1 MPLMPASTTTNNADW
16 QVRFVFNDDS
26 DQPIDFTGAYVEVE
40 VRDQNNDNCKRIEAS
55 TSNGKLVITGLG
67 TIDMSVPASEMANI
81 CQGTYNIGGLYQLNG
96 ATVSLFVGTVQILD
110 GVARA

>member
-16 QVRFVFNDDS
+16 QVRFVFTDDS

-40 VRDQNNDNCKRIEAS
+40 VRDQNNCKRIEAS
-55 TSNGKLVITGLG
+55 TSNGKLVIADLG
-67 TIDMSVPASEMANI
+67 TVDMSVPASEMATI
-81 CQGTYNIGGLYQLNG
+81 CQGSYNIGGLYKLGG